1 MTGDAQLPDRADVA
15 ALEAAAFERLRHDV
29 DMLASSLGGV
39 IREQEGEAVFDT
51 VEQVRAL
58 TKHRRATETAAREAG
73 ERPRSADRDD
83 EATASLR
90 ALVDELDLPTAERV
104 LRAFTLFF
112 QLVNVAE
119 QIHRVRIN
127 RLREGAASAEAPR
140 SESIAA
146 AIARLREDGWGHAE
160 VRTLL
165 AGLDVQLTLTAHPT
179 EVKRATVRRSLER
192 IADRMRDLGERQL
205 APPARS
211 AAKAAVTAEI
221 ATLWQTREL
230 SERRPTVLDEAEG
243 ALGYVRRSLLEAVP
257 RLMGDLE
264 DALRTAFDDPL
275 EEPLPPVLRFRS
287 WIGGDRDGN
296 PNVTPGVMRAVYAR
310 HAELA
315 LDAHVAGVD
324 ALHEA
329 LSQWGRRVHVDD
341 AFEADTR
348 RAEARFG
355 RDERHVHEP
364 FRRRL
369 ATMRSALES
378 ERRRA
383 GVDVDGAPDSARD
396 RGRGGDGS
404 TDEALERGADAYLH
418 DLAELER
425 ALHGAR
431 SGRAADAFVRP
442 LRYAAQATRFH
453 LAPLDVREHSGAHE
467 RAVADLLRR
476 AAVCADYAA
485 LDEAARV
492 DLLAGELDH
501 PRPLLRP
508 DDAMADEARLA
519 LDTLEL
525 VRRVR
530 ARFGTEAFGNYVVS
544 MTEGVSDV
552 LEVLLLAK
560 QAGVRGVDVTPLF
573 ETETDLDAA
582 PGVLDALL
590 TLPVYRRHVIERGV
604 QEVMIGYSDSNKD
617 VGFLAAN
624 WALHE
629 AQRGLAAVCRAHGVA
644 LRLFHGR
651 GTSIGRGGGPA
662 GAAILAQPPG
672 TLSGRMRMTEQGE
685 ALAERY
691 ADPDLA
697 HRHLE
702 QVVHA
707 FVLASARDA
716 RGGSDVAQEH
726 TAAMSAAAAASRE
739 AYRGLL
745 EREGFLDFFHA
756 VTPIEEIS
764 RLDVGSRPARRRGDR
779 SLANLRAIPW
789 VFAWT
794 QNRANLP
801 GWYGLG
807 TGLATIDDDRLT
819 DMVRAWPFLA
829 SVLDLAAM
837 SLAKADLGIFRAYLD
852 LVPGDLRERFWPLIR
867 DEHALSVE
875 RVELATGKRLEAHD
889 ATLQRAIAL
898 RNPYVDPLSF
908 LQVALLR
915 RLREASPDGE
925 PATRSDAPGAGAA
938 APDQAE
944 RGELEEAVLVSL
956 LGIAAGMRTTG

>member
-1 MTGDAQLPDRADVA
+1 MTRDAQTQDRSDVA
-15 ALEAAAFERLRHDV
+15 ALEAAAFDRLRDDV
-29 DMLASSLGGV
+29 DFLASGLGDV

-51 VEQVRAL
+51 VERMRAL
-58 TKHRRATETAAREAG
+58 TKHRRTAETVAREAG

-90 ALVDELDLPTAERV
+90 ALVDDLDLPTAERV

-119 QIHRVRIN
+119 QIHRVRVN
-127 RLREGAASAEAPR
+127 RLREGTASAESPR

-146 AIARLREDGWGHAE
+146 AIARLRDDGWGHDE

-165 AGLDVQLTLTAHPT
+165 ANLDVQLTLTAHPT

-192 IADRMRDLGERQL
+192 IAVRMRDLGERQL

-211 AAKAAVTAEI
+211 AAKAAVMAEI

-230 SERRPTVLDEAEG
+230 GERRPTVLDEAEG

-275 EEPLPPVLRFRS
+275 AEPLPPVLRFRS

-296 PNVTPGVMRAVYAR
+296 PNVTPHVMRAVYAR
-310 HAELA
+310 HAEIA
-315 LDAHVAGVD
+315 LEAHVAGVD
-324 ALHEA
+324 ALHDA
-329 LSQWGRRVHVDD
+329 LSQWERRVHVDD
-341 AFEADTR
+341 AFEADTL

-355 RDERHVHEP
+355 SDERHRHEP

-369 ATMRSALES
+369 ATTRSALAY
-378 ERRRA
+378 ERGRA
-383 GVDVDGAPDSARD
+383 GLDEVRSPDPAADGARV
-396 RGRGGDGS
+396 GDALA
-404 TDEALERGADAYLH
+404 DETPEWGAEAFLH

-467 RAVADLLRR
+467 RAVTDLLRR

-492 DLLAGELDH
+492 DLLAGELEH

-508 DDAMADEARLA
+508 DDEMADEARLA
-519 LDTLEL
+519 LDTLEV

-530 ARFGTEAFGNYVVS
+530 QRFGAEAFGNYVVS

-573 ETETDLDAA
+573 ETDTDLRAA
-582 PGVLDALL
+582 PAVLAALL
-590 TLPVYRRHVIERGV
+590 TIPVYRRHVLERGV

-629 AQRGLAAVCRAHGVA
+629 AQRGLAAVAREHGVA

-702 QVVHA
+702 QVLHA

-716 RGGSDVAQEH
+716 RGVPDVVPEH
-726 TAAMSAAAAASRE
+726 GAALAEAAAASRS

-745 EREGFLDFFHA
+745 ESEGFLDFFHA

-794 QNRANLP
+794 QTRANLP
-801 GWYGLG
+801 GWFGLG
-807 TGLATIDDDRLT
+807 SGLATIDDDRLI
-819 DMVRAWPFLA
+819 DMVRTWPFLA
-829 SVLDLAAM
+829 SVLDLAAV

-852 LVPGDLRERFWPLIR
+852 LVPDDLRERFWPLIR
-867 DEHALSVE
+867 DEHALTVQ
-875 RVELATGKRLEAHD
+875 RVELATGKRLESHD

-908 LQVALLR
+908 LQVTLLR
-915 RLREASPDGE
+915 RLREEAPDGGPDTGIDTPG
-925 PATRSDAPGAGAA
+925 PAPAA
-938 APDQAE
+938 SG

>member
-1 MTGDAQLPDRADVA
+1 VTRDAPVHARSDLA
-15 ALEAAAFERLRHDV
+15 ALQAAAFERLREDV
-29 DMLASSLGGV
+29 DLLASSLGDV

-51 VEQVRAL
+51 VERVRAL
-58 TKHRRATETAAREAG
+58 TKHRRAAETAAREAG

-83 EATASLR
+83 ETTTSLR
-90 ALVDELDLPTAERV
+90 ALVDDLDLPTAERV

-119 QIHRVRIN
+119 QIHRVRVN
-127 RLREGAASAEAPR
+127 RLREGAASAESPR

-146 AIARLREDGWGHAE
+146 AIARLRDDGWSHAE
-160 VRTLL
+160 VRGLL
-165 AGLDVQLTLTAHPT
+165 GTLDVQLTLTAHPT

-192 IADRMRDLGERQL
+192 IAVRMRDLGERQL

-230 SERRPTVLDEAEG
+230 SQRRPTVLDEAEG

-275 EEPLPPVLRFRS
+275 EEPLPPLLRFRS

-296 PNVTPGVMRAVYAR
+296 PNVTPDVMRAVYAR

-315 LDAHVAGVD
+315 LEAHVAGVD
-324 ALHEA
+324 ALHDA
-329 LSQWGRRVHVDD
+329 LSQWERRVHVDD

-348 RAEARFG
+348 RAEARHG
-355 RDERHVHEP
+355 RDERHRHEP

-369 ATMRSALES
+369 ATTRAALES
-378 ERRRA
+378 ERRGA
-383 GVDVDGAPDSARD
+383 GVDDD
-396 RGRGGDGS
+396 RAVGR
-404 TDEALERGADAYLH
+404 AERGASAGVGRPDAPPEGGAEAFLY

-453 LAPLDVREHSGAHE
+453 LAPLDVREHSGVHE

-476 AAVCADYAA
+476 AAVCDDYAG
-485 LDEAARV
+485 LDESERV
-492 DLLAGELDH
+492 ALLAGELEH

-519 LDTLEL
+519 LDTLAE
-525 VRRVR
+525 VGRVR
-530 ARFGTEAFGNYVVS
+530 ARFGPEGFGNYVVS

-560 QAGVRGVDVTPLF
+560 QAGVHGVDVTPLF

-582 PGVLDALL
+582 PAVLDALL
-590 TLPVYRRHVIERGV
+590 GLPVYRRHVVGRGV

-629 AQRGLAAVCRAHGVA
+629 AQRGLAAVCRGHGVG

-702 QVVHA
+702 QVLHA

-716 RGGSDVAQEH
+716 RGVRDVAPEH
-726 TAAMSAAAAASRE
+726 GAAMATAAAASRS

-807 TGLATIDDDRLT
+807 SGLATIDDDRLT
-819 DMVRAWPFLA
+819 EMVGSWPFLA

-852 LVPGDLRERFWPLIR
+852 LVPDDLRERFWPLIR
-867 DEHALSVE
+867 DEHALTVE

-915 RLREASPDGE
+915 RLRDA
-925 PATRSDAPGAGAA
+925 PADAAAETRIDAPGSAA
-938 APDQAE
+938 AAAGPPE

>member
-1 MTGDAQLPDRADVA
+1 MSRAAQAQGRSDVGT
-15 ALEAAAFERLRHDV
+15 LEAAAFERLRDDV
-29 DMLASSLGGV
+29 DLLASSLGGV

-51 VEQVRAL
+51 VERVRAL
-58 TKHRRATETAAREAG
+58 TKHRRAAETAAREAG

-90 ALVDELDLPTAERV
+90 ALVDDLDLPTAERV

-119 QIHRVRIN
+119 QIHRVRVN
-127 RLREGAASAEAPR
+127 RLREGAASGEAPR

-146 AIARLREDGWGHAE
+146 AIAHLRDDGWGHAE

-165 AGLDVQLTLTAHPT
+165 GTLDVQLTLTAHPT
-179 EVKRATVRRSLER
+179 EVKRATVRHSLER
-192 IADRMRDLGERQL
+192 IALRMRDLGERQL

-211 AAKAAVTAEI
+211 AAKAAVMAEI

-230 SERRPTVLDEAEG
+230 SQRRPTVLDEAEG

-296 PNVTPGVMRAVYAR
+296 PNVTPDVMRAVYAR

-315 LDAHVAGVD
+315 LDAHIAGVD

-329 LSQWGRRVHVDD
+329 LSQWERRVHVDD
-341 AFEADTR
+341 AFEADTL
-348 RAEARFG
+348 RAEARYG
-355 RDERHVHEP
+355 RDERHRHEP

-369 ATMRSALES
+369 ATMRSALAS
-378 ERRRA
+378 ERGRA
-383 GVDVDGAPDSARD
+383 GLDEDRAPGPADVGAF
-396 RGRGGDGS
+396 RGGRP
-404 TDEALERGADAYLH
+404 DETRERGAEAFLG

-431 SGRAADAFVRP
+431 AGRAADAFVRP

-492 DLLAGELDH
+492 DLLAGELEH

-508 DDAMADEARLA
+508 DDEMADEARLA
-519 LDTLEL
+519 LDTLEV

-530 ARFGTEAFGNYVVS
+530 TRFGAEAFGNYVVS

-573 ETETDLDAA
+573 ETESDLEAA
-582 PGVLDALL
+582 PAVLDALL
-590 TLPVYRRHVIERGV
+590 TLPVYRRHVLERGV

-629 AQRGLAAVCRAHGVA
+629 AQRGLAAVSRGHGVA

-685 ALAERY
+685 ALADRY

-702 QVVHA
+702 QVLHA

-716 RGGSDVAQEH
+716 RGVPDVAPEH
-726 TAAMSAAAAASRE
+726 GAALSAAAAASRA

-745 EREGFLDFFHA
+745 ESEGFLDFFHA

-794 QNRANLP
+794 QTRANLP
-801 GWYGLG
+801 GWFGLG
-807 TGLATIDDDRLT
+807 SGLATIDDERLT
-819 DMVRAWPFLA
+819 DMVRTWPFLA

-852 LVPGDLRERFWPLIR
+852 LVPDHLRERFWPLIR

-875 RVELATGKRLEAHD
+875 RIELATGKRLESHD

-908 LQVALLR
+908 LQVALLK
-915 RLREASPDGE
+915 RLREASPDGALE
-925 PATRSDAPGAGAA
+925 TTVDATGPGADASG
-938 APDQAE
+938 PPE